1 MDKEK
6 KGYKAD
12 SREVGVG
19 VVRALKTLSKSKIG
33 VVGGAISAL
42 ESESE
47 ESERFRL
54 YSESAYDSFAYNLV
68 KTRLLE
74 SGVRSRS
81 ARINQSQC
89 LFPRF
94 VIGLVLPLLLA
105 TPTALVSL
113 DRKRRSHKGN
123 IRTLFSLDHNAL
135 TLLITTPQKHCS

>member
-12 SREVGVG
+12 SREVGIG
-19 VVRALKTLSKSKIG
+19 VVRAPKILSKSKIG
-33 VVGGAISAL
+33 FVSGAIRAT

-47 ESERFRL
+47 ESESFCF
-54 YSESAYDSFAYNLV
+54 YCESAYDSFAYDLV

-74 SGVRSRS
+74 SEVGSRS

-89 LFPRF
+89 LFSRF

-105 TPTALVSL
+105 TQTTLVSL
-113 DRKRRSHKGN
+113 DRKQRSHKGN
-123 IRTLFSLDHNAL
+123 QNVVFTRS
-135 TLLITTPQKHCS
+135 

>member
-1 MDKEK
+1 MDKKK

-19 VVRALKTLSKSKIG
+19 LVRVLKTLSKSKIG
-33 VVGGAISAL
+33 VVSGAISATEL
-42 ESESE
+42 ESE
-47 ESERFRL
+47 ESESFRFH
-54 YSESAYDSFAYNLV
+54 SESAYDSFAYDLV

-74 SGVRSRS
+74 SEVGSRS

-105 TPTALVSL
+105 TPTTLVSL
-113 DRKRRSHKGN
+113 NGKRRSHKGN
-123 IRTLFSLDHNAL
+123 QNAVSLDHNTL